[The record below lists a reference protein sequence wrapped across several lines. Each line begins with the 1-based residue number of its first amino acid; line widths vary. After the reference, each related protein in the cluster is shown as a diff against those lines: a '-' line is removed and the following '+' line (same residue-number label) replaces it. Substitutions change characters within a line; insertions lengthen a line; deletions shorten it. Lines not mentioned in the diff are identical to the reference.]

1 MNRNIATTSILDEAI
16 AYLGQPDAAES
27 GEWAGSVL
35 AREIEGVAA
44 LARARMI
51 RSSTLDEFLDSIGMV
66 GEMAAAE
73 PALPLPAEVIAE
85 IDAPVPARDP
95 EQDRRTFESVLT
107 AFRHKAAQAVAA
119 RTAKSASVV
128 PPPRQANSPW
138 PVEAVTSETLPVAV
152 SVVLGVLM
160 AGAAFLLADLLS
172 SGALLSG
179 FVTAATHD
187 RTLAVLAATLGT
199 LVGFR
204 S

>member
-16 AYLGQPDAAES
+16 AYLGQADEAES

-35 AREIEGVAA
+35 ARSLEGVAA

-51 RSSTLDEFLDSIGMV
+51 RSSMLDEFLASIGMV
-66 GEMAAAE
+66 GELAAAE

-107 AFRHKAAQAVAA
+107 AFQQKAAQAVAA
-119 RTAKSASVV
+119 RTTKSASAV
-128 PPPRQANSPW
+128 PPSRQGELAW

-179 FVTAATHD
+179 FVTAAAHD
-187 RTLAVLAATLGT
+187 RTLAVLAATLGN

-204 S
+204 I